1 MILIDQIRIRET
13 RAISILRAQFKS
25 LLITRL
31 IKKFFVGKSLV
42 RRACHGKYLINTWSS
57 IINNAYDN
65 IGKYYAQ
72 IADDDSII
80 NSY

>member
-1 MILIDQIRIRET
+1 M
-13 RAISILRAQFKS
+13 
-25 LLITRL
+25 TRL
-31 IKKFFVGKSLV
+31 IKKFFVGKSFV

-65 IGKYYAQ
+65 IGKYAQ
-72 IADDDSII
+72 IANDDSII